1 MAKYVIGVDYGTLS
15 GRAIIV
21 DVQSGRELEKVCDYK
36 YPHAVMKKELPSGKP
51 LPVDYALQDPADY
64 LEALS
69 SIVPGVMKENGVT
82 PEEVIAI
89 GIDFTACS
97 VLPVDEEGTPLCFK
111 GKYREDPMAY
121 VQLWQHHGAQQ
132 EADRMTVIA
141 EERGENFLARLGGKV
156 SSESLIPRIWKI
168 FKDDPELYRDMDEY
182 LEAGD
187 WIVEQLTGKRYRNSC
202 DAGCKSLWHVDE
214 GFPSKEFFAALDPGL
229 KDVVEEKLHSPIR
242 SIGSKAGEITEKGAR
257 LTGLLPGTAV
267 SVAIADGHAS
277 VAGTLEEAEEG
288 QMVMIMGTSC
298 AHFLVG
304 NEDRI
309 VPGCFSVAKDSVLPG
324 FYGYECGQSG
334 FGDHYAWFVNHC
346 VPEEYVHMARIKN
359 MDIHQY
365 LTEKYSS
372 LVPGES
378 GLLALDWWNGN
389 RSVLNDSNLTGLMVG
404 MNLTTKPEE
413 IYRALIEA
421 TAYGTKKIIDAFE
434 ESGVP
439 VDRICAT
446 GGISGKNPLA
456 MQIFA
461 DVTGKPIRIAG
472 SKNSG
477 ALGSAVLASLAAG
490 SKAGGYD
497 TIGEATKVMANLTE
511 IEYKPNPLHSAIYD
525 ELYRNYVELHDYF
538 GRGQSNLMKDL
549 KRIQKEV
556 ILKKAEWNLTDH
568 LIMQ

>member
-1 MAKYVIGVDYGTLS
+1 MAKYIIGVDYGTLS
-15 GRAIIV
+15 GRAIIA
-21 DVQSGRELEKVCDYK
+21 DVETGRELPKVCDYN
-36 YPHAVMKKELPSGKP
+36 YPHAVMKTELPGGKK
-51 LPVDYALQDPADY
+51 LPVDYALQDPQDY

-69 SIVPGVMKENGVT
+69 NIVPDVMKENGVS
-82 PEEVIAI
+82 PEDVIAI
-89 GIDFTACS
+89 GVDFTACS
-97 VLPVDEEGTPLCFK
+97 VLPVDKEGTPLCFL

-121 VQLWQHHGAQQ
+121 VQLWQHHGAQE
-132 EADRMTVIA
+132 EANEITRLA
-141 EERGENFLARLGGKV
+141 EERGEKFLARLGGKV

-168 FKDDPELYRDMDEY
+168 AKDDPELYHDMDEY

-187 WIVEQLTGKRYRNSC
+187 WIVEQLTGSRYRNSC
-202 DAGCKSLWHVDE
+202 DAGCKSLWHAQE
-214 GFPSKEFFAALDPGL
+214 GFPSKDFFRALDPRL
-229 KDVVEEKLHSPIR
+229 ENVVEEKLHSPIR
-242 SIGSKAGEITEKGAR
+242 PIGFKAGEITEKGAR
-257 LTGLLPGTAV
+257 LTGLKVGTAV

-304 NEDRI
+304 TEDKI

-346 VPEEYVHMARIKN
+346 VPEEYSQMARAKG

-365 LTEKYSS
+365 LTEKCAA
-372 LVPGES
+372 LNPGES

-389 RSVLNDSNLTGLMVG
+389 RSVLNDSDLTGLIVG
-404 MNLTTKPEE
+404 MRLTTRPEE
-413 IYRALIEA
+413 VYRALIEA
-421 TAYGTKKIIDAFE
+421 TAYGTRKIVDTFE

-439 VDRICAT
+439 VEKIYAT
-446 GGISGKNPLA
+446 GGISQKNPVA

-461 DVTGKPIRIAG
+461 DITNRPIRIAA

-490 SKAGGYD
+490 SERGGYD
-497 TIGEATKVMANLTE
+497 RIEDATRVMANLTD
-511 IEYKPNPLHSAIYD
+511 IEYRPNPQHVKLYD
-525 ELYRNYVELHDYF
+525 QLYKNYVELHDYF
-538 GRGQSNLMKDL
+538 GRGQSNVMKDL
-549 KRIQKEV
+549 KRIQKES
-556 ILKKAEWNLTDH
+556 ILKKAEWNLTEH
-568 LIMQ
+568 LAM